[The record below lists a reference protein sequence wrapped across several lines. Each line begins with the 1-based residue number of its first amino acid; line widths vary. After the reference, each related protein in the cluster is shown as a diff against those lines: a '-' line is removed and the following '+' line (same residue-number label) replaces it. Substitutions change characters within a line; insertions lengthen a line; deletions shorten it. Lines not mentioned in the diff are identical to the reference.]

1 MRQFGSIRLGEWSRE
16 GIILFDGAMGTE
28 LLRRSHNHLPC
39 EDLNLTNPSLV
50 EAVHRSYLNAGAEV
64 IRTNSFGANR
74 LMLGKYGLGD
84 SAAKINHAAVE
95 IARQA
100 VATTS
105 PERNVL
111 IAGSIGPLPSAA
123 TGSSHSADITRRAF
137 AEQAEALIDAG
148 VGMLFCETFQR
159 IDDIAVLL
167 DAISPIAANARPQV
181 AVGVSLSP
189 PANPDQA
196 AILAAEFSDLIL
208 RFPLVSLVGLNCG
221 DGLSSMLGPAA
232 ILRKQARL
240 PIAVLPSAGIPISE
254 GTALHYPCDS
264 SEFSA
269 SLLNLLGSE
278 LVQAVGGCCGTTPE
292 CIAALAAAIAPYRV
306 N

>member
-1 MRQFGSIRLGEWSRE
+1 MRQFGSIRLGEWSRD

-28 LLRRSHNHLPC
+28 LFRRTDNHLPC
-39 EDLNLTNPSLV
+39 EELNLTEPSLV
-50 EAVHRSYLNAGAEV
+50 EAVHRSYLNAGADV

-74 LMLGKYGLGD
+74 PMLDKYGLGD
-84 SAAKINHAAVE
+84 SAARINHAAVE
-95 IARQA
+95 IARQV
-100 VATTS
+100 VATTCS
-105 PERNVL
+105 ERDVL
-111 IAGSIGPLPSAA
+111 IAGSIGPLPFSA
-123 TGSSHSADITRRAF
+123 TGSSYLADIAQRAF

-159 IDDIAVLL
+159 LNDITVLL
-167 DAISPIAANARPQV
+167 DVISPIAANARPQV
-181 AVGVSLSP
+181 GVGVSFSP

-208 RFPLVSLVGLNCG
+208 RFPVVSLVGLNCG
-221 DGLSSMLGPAA
+221 NGPSSMLGPAA
-232 ILRKQARL
+232 ILRKRTRL

-254 GTALHYPCDS
+254 GAVLHYPCDR

-269 SLLNLLGSE
+269 LALNLIGSE

-292 CIAALAAAIAPYRV
+292 YIAALAKAIAPYRA